1 MPITYCDVPLL
12 LEDPGRELSG
22 WIDQA
27 IALEDARLFGRQPVA
42 LEEGRWIPRN
52 SARAHVGLTQPNYS
66 APPRLKINSL
76 WLPTGAARWGVGL
89 FLIDR
94 AGLDKI
100 VAALGSDNSG
110 TLTITEDA
118 ISRGTGVANRAIS
131 LPMCLLP
138 PRPVTIKNTGSDGK
152 ALPRL
157 YLLPL
162 VDRRYLW
169 QYVDAG
175 PLTVTCNTTWQD
187 VIDQLEG
194 QLGIDLSNAPV
205 SSAWLRPDPVEL
217 TRQYENAAV
226 LLDAVAW
233 NVGQRVVPELDG
245 SFRMMSWTTSTA
257 TYATNGTKA
266 KWLWAGGGRNTQQQ
280 LRRPDNVRVVFPVY
294 RNGVIDEGGE
304 VYPLTVGGA
313 AGESFGG
320 YKTFFDTMR
329 ANLPPGSS
337 VPTNYGDLVALTYRI
352 AADYWAATAQ
362 GSYDFTVAGIIDW
375 APTSFDDWV

>member
-89 FLIDR
+89 FLIDK

-100 VAALGSDNSG
+100 VAAVTSDNSG

-131 LPMCLLP
+131 LPMWLLP
-138 PRPVTIKNTGSDGK
+138 PRPVTVENTGSDGK

-169 QYVDAG
+169 QYVDE
-175 PLTVTCNTTWQD
+175 
-187 VIDQLEG
+187 I
-194 QLGIDLSNAPV
+194 
-205 SSAWLRPDPVEL
+205 
-217 TRQYENAAV
+217 
-226 LLDAVAW
+226 
-233 NVGQRVVPELDG
+233 
-245 SFRMMSWTTSTA
+245 
-257 TYATNGTKA
+257 
-266 KWLWAGGGRNTQQQ
+266 GRAH
-280 LRRPDNVRVVFPVY
+280 V
-294 RNGVIDEGGE
+294 
-304 VYPLTVGGA
+304 
-313 AGESFGG
+313 
-320 YKTFFDTMR
+320 
-329 ANLPPGSS
+329 
-337 VPTNYGDLVALTYRI
+337 
-352 AADYWAATAQ
+352 
-362 GSYDFTVAGIIDW
+362 
-375 APTSFDDWV
+375 